1 MLPIIPE
8 FERPLRNPW
17 EKGVRALL
25 LSFVSHTEINIDIK
39 PDSQHNSINPT
50 SKGVTAV
57 AVLTSED
64 FDALLADPDTV
75 RFGPAEAERRY
86 MQAHVEDVDSDGDM
100 DLVFHFKTQETG
112 IAARAPP
119 RLTSSKNDVR
129 TCIHCNPNSLWVIM
143 HFLCH
148 RRPPLTPDKTD
159 PTNSRHIS
167 RQISPTLISRD

>member
-112 IAARAPP
+112 IACGDSDAT
-119 RLTSSKNDVR
+119 LTGETWECVPISG
-129 TCIHCNPNSLWVIM
+129 
-143 HFLCH
+143 
-148 RRPPLTPDKTD
+148 TD
-159 PTNSRHIS
+159 SVNTVGC
-167 RQISPTLISRD
+167 Q